1 MQLWRGFSGLSQR
14 FPVQFMIQERELLT
28 PPTSVP
34 AYGLSVSVERI
45 DPAAR
50 KVYFLIKKRRSP
62 DAFVSVK
69 ILYKPLIS
77 LLWGGIGV
85 MLVGL
90 LGAAWRH
97 RG

>member
-1 MQLWRGFSGLSQR
+1 
-14 FPVQFMIQERELLT
+14 
-28 PPTSVP
+28 
-34 AYGLSVSVERI
+34 
-45 DPAAR
+45 
-50 KVYFLIKKRRSP
+50 
-62 DAFVSVK
+62 VK

>member
-1 MQLWRGFSGLSQR
+1 
-14 FPVQFMIQERELLT
+14 MIQERELLT
-28 PPTSVP
+28 PPTAVP

-45 DPAAR
+45 DPAAG

-62 DAFVSVK
+62 DVLCVGERFCT
-69 ILYKPLIS
+69 KPLIS